1 MEAYKRKNLNKQK
14 IKLQFT
20 QKKAL
25 TKDKKQK
32 FTKDLKV
39 FFNKRNKNSC

>member
-25 TKDKKQK
+25 TKDKK
-32 FTKDLKV
+32 
-39 FFNKRNKNSC
+39 